1 MAAAAIA
8 YEPLWAIGAGQTAT
22 PGDAGK
28 MCSAIRD
35 EVAQLAGPDAA
46 AAVRI
51 QYGGSV
57 TPGTAAAL
65 LSADSVDGFLVGGAS
80 LDAGQFAAIVHAGT

>member
-1 MAAAAIA
+1 VAAAAIA